1 MAEATEATGSVGDG
15 DDDDDGDDEGEDD
28 GDDDGNDDGEDDA
41 DGGEGRERASAT
53 GFADPGRWRMSEVNS
68 AKYAKCRCWR
78 AERGEEVRRRAAV
91 SGL

>member
-15 DDDDDGDDEGEDD
+15 DDDDDGDDDGEDD
-28 GDDDGNDDGEDDA
+28 G

>member
-1 MAEATEATGSVGDG
+1 MSEATEATVGDS
-15 DDDDDGDDEGEDD
+15 DDDDDGDDGDVEDD
-28 GDDDGNDDGEDDA
+28 GDDDDEDDG
-41 DGGEGRERASAT
+41 DGEEGRERASAT
-53 GFADPGRWRMSEVNS
+53 GFADPGRWRTSDVNS